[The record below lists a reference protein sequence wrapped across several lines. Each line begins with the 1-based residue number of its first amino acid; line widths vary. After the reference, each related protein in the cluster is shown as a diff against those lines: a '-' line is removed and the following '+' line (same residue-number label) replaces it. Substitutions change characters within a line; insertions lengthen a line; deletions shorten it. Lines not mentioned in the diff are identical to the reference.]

1 MDTTV
6 STYLIYLA
14 LTVPLTV
21 WVGRTLY
28 RHGRIFLLDVFEG
41 DDSLAGAVNHLL
53 VVGFYLLNLGYV
65 SLALKLSQPV
75 SSAQQSIEALSSK
88 VGVVAVVL
96 GIVHLFNLYV
106 LNALR
111 RRATTPQIVRK
122 VAATTD
128 AVWGAPSQ

>member
-6 STYLIYLA
+6 STYLAYLA

-28 RHGRIFLLDVFEG
+28 RNGSLFLVDVFQG
-41 DDSLAGAVNHLL
+41 DEHLAGAVNRLL

-65 SLALKLSQPV
+65 SLALKINHPV
-75 SSAQQSIEALSSK
+75 AGAQESIEALSLK
-88 VGVVAVVL
+88 VGLVAVVL
-96 GIVHLFNLYV
+96 GVVHLSNVFV

-111 RRATTPQIVRK
+111 RRATAVPAPTYP
-122 VAATTD
+122 APPAT
-128 AVWGAPSQ
+128 VWSAPTA

>member
-1 MDTTV
+1 MDSTV
-6 STYLIYLA
+6 TTYLIYLA
-14 LTVPLTV
+14 LTVPLTI

-41 DDSLAGAVNHLL
+41 DDSLAAAVNHLL

-65 SLALKLSQPV
+65 SLALKLSDPV
-75 SSAQQSIEALSSK
+75 NNAQQSIEALSAK

-96 GIVHLFNLYV
+96 GVVHLFNLYV

-111 RRATTPQIVRK
+111 RRATTPEIVRK

-128 AVWGAPSQ
+128 AVWGAPGQ